1 MPDRRDRRGARKS
14 RRELI
19 AGGALGLAA
28 GVSRPATAAPAAGW
42 TPKKAAVEGCI
53 RSGPL
58 LFVSGI
64 GGYYPAW
71 RPRPGDIREQTG
83 DALRYLKG
91 VLEKAGT
98 SLENVLQVRVSLVDP
113 QNNIA
118 GLNEVYETFFKPPA
132 PARSHVGATGFSR
145 PGALLQIDCIAYID

>member
-1 MPDRRDRRGARKS
+1 MRTRKS
-14 RRELI
+14 RREM
-19 AGGALGLAA
+19 LAA
-28 GVSRPATAAPAAGW
+28 GAAGLAGSGTAAQAATTGAW
-42 TPKKAAVEGCI
+42 RPKKVGLEGCV

-71 RPRPGDIREQTG
+71 HPEPGDIREQTA
-83 DALRYLKG
+83 DALRYMKG

-98 SLENVLQVRVSLVDP
+98 NMENVLQVRVSLVDP
-113 QNNIA
+113 QKNIA
-118 GLNEVYETFFKPPA
+118 GLNEVYDTFFKPPA

-145 PGALLQIDCIAYID
+145 PGALLQIDCIAYVD